1 MTDILVKGETM
12 KRNFNR
18 SVAVVA
24 VVAALGVSIPS
35 VAFADSLTTSSS
47 ATATPTAWTTWHA
60 TWVTYVQG
68 LKSINVA
75 YRSSMFSARR
85 ALWAAIAPPATKTD
99 RQAAFATFETA
110 VQAAINTRVA
120 AITGAGTPPPPPAG
134 YNGTNF
140 VTGFQSANI
149 AFRASVVAAQT
160 ALSLALTGATPQEAR
175 TARLTYEQSL
185 GSAITARS
193 TALLA
198 LGTPPTKPG
207 QPSS

>member
-1 MTDILVKGETM
+1 M
-12 KRNFNR
+12 KSIFKR
-18 SVAVVA
+18 SIAVVA
-24 VVAALGVSIPS
+24 VVAALGISIPS
-35 VAFADSLTTSSS
+35 VAFADSSTASTSV
-47 ATATPTAWTTWHA
+47 TATPTAWTTWHA
-60 TWVTYVQG
+60 TWVTYVHG
-68 LKSINVA
+68 LKSINA
-75 YRSSMFSARR
+75 TYRSSMSSART
-85 ALWAAIAPPATKTD
+85 ALQAAIAPPATKAE
-99 RQAAFATFETA
+99 RQAAFANFGTS
-110 VQAAINTRVA
+110 VQAAVNARVA

-134 YNGTNF
+134 YNGTTY
-140 VTGFQSANI
+140 VTGIQSANI

-160 ALSLALTGATPQEAR
+160 VLSLALTGATPQEAR

>member
-1 MTDILVKGETM
+1 M
-12 KRNFNR
+12 KSIFKR
-18 SVAVVA
+18 SIAVVA
-24 VVAALGVSIPS
+24 VVAALGISIPS
-35 VAFADSLTTSSS
+35 VAFADSSTASTSV
-47 ATATPTAWTTWHA
+47 TATPTAWTTWHA
-60 TWVTYVQG
+60 TWVTYVHG
-68 LKSINVA
+68 LKSINA
-75 YRSSMFSARR
+75 TYRSSMSSART
-85 ALWAAIAPPATKTD
+85 ALQAAIAPPATKAE
-99 RQAAFATFETA
+99 RQAAFATFGTS
-110 VQAAINTRVA
+110 VQAAVNARVA

-134 YNGTNF
+134 YNGTAY
-140 VTGFQSANI
+140 VTGIQSANI

-160 ALSLALTGATPQEAR
+160 VLSLALTGATPQEAR